1 MAGVF
6 EYYGKFQGMR
16 GSLLGLPGWAR
27 GILFVLAIPGI
38 LALALSIMLVLC
50 SLAALL
56 LLTVPAYRILR
67 VLTVRPQTGDVAP
80 AGVVAAESSGRRHV
94 DVRIIE

>member
-1 MAGVF
+1 MF

-27 GILFVLAIPGI
+27 GIIFVLAIPGI
-38 LALALSIMLVLC
+38 LALALSITLVVC
-50 SLAALL
+50 SLVALL

-67 VLTVRPQTGDVAP
+67 GLTVRPQAADVSPA
-80 AGVVAAESSGRRHV
+80 AGVAAAVESPGRRHV